1 LRRFVTIDVEG
12 FNGRVPYVGNES
24 MIRLGVLVGAILLL
38 QTAAAGAAPRDDM
51 LSGIS
56 RCNSFTDERTFLDC
70 VYGAAQPVRA
80 ELGLPPAPQD
90 QTRLVPSATMNA
102 VALPPVPNAAA
113 QPTQS
118 RGFIS
123 KLFGTGKPVTRPQ
136 AMRSYVFNADGLFTV
151 RLSNGEEWRQ
161 DGGDNS
167 RAHWTK
173 AASSYVVTVVTGALG
188 SFDLQVSGESVFYKV
203 QRQR

>member
-1 LRRFVTIDVEG
+1 
-12 FNGRVPYVGNES
+12 
-24 MIRLGVLVGAILLL
+24 MMRLGMLVGVILLL
-38 QTAAAGAAPRDDM
+38 QAAAAGATPREDM

-90 QTRLVPSATMNA
+90 QTRLVPSATLNA
-102 VALPPVPNAAA
+102 VALPPAANAAP

-118 RGFIS
+118 RGGFIS
-123 KLFGTGKPVTRPQ
+123 SLFGTGKPVTRAQ
-136 AMRSYVFNADGLFTV
+136 AMRSYAFNADGLFTV

-173 AASSYVVTVVTGALG
+173 PASTYVVTVVTGALG
-188 SFDLQVSGESVFYKV
+188 SFDLQVKGESLFYKV
-203 QRQR
+203 KRQH